1 MAKLTIVGMY
11 NYDQTLFNGLTF
23 PTGIDKDIAVN
34 EILMRSGEFCA
45 LYTDPTFM
53 KIQIGIWGQKHYRTF
68 EKWIE
73 ALSVQYNPLENY
85 DRTEEMSETTTR
97 AHSLK
102 TEANYNDDR
111 TLDLTDEQTPDLTD
125 ELTHDTES
133 KRTADLN
140 EKTTNNTTDT
150 NAQMFN
156 GKDETSVSAYDSSTY
171 SPKEKVEH
179 DMGTVELQ
187 KTGTVDLDTT
197 GTDTY
202 TVTGT
207 DTTTHTGTDTTTH
220 SGTDKRNVKGT
231 LSDSLGTENGSIG
244 HESHIHGNIG
254 VTTSQQ
260 MLQAELDVQRW
271 NIYEHIADIFVDE
284 FCIMIY

>member
-11 NYDQTLFNGLTF
+11 NYDQSLFDGLTF

-45 LYTDPTFM
+45 LYTDPIFM
-53 KIQIGIWGQKHYRTF
+53 KLQIGIWGQKHERTF
-68 EKWIE
+68 KKWID
-73 ALSVQYNPLENY
+73 ALSMTYNPLENY
-85 DRTEEMSETTTR
+85 DRQEITSGNSTKTTAMTTT
-97 AHSLK
+97 ADYSD
-102 TEANYNDDR
+102 NR
-111 TLDLTDEQTPDLTD
+111 TVDLTD

-150 NAQMFN
+150 NGQMFPGN
-156 GKDETSVSAYDSSTY
+156 DETLVSAYDSSTY
-171 SPKEKVEH
+171 EPKEKQTH
-179 DMGTVELQ
+179 DMGTVELSR
-187 KTGTVDLDTT
+187 TGTVDLDTT

-202 TVTGT
+202 NVTGT
-207 DTTTHTGTDTTTH
+207 DTTTHDGTDNRAV
-220 SGTDKRNVKGT
+220 SGT
-231 LSDSLGTENGSIG
+231 LSDASGSEQLYDA
-244 HESHIHGNIG
+244 HNSRVHGNIG

-260 MLQAELDVQRW
+260 MLQAELDLQRW

-284 FCIMIY
+284 FCIQIY